1 MGGLYQGDL
10 VERLRAGTQALAP
23 HWGLSPQ
30 TQVRLLTLSE
40 NATFRADDPARDA
53 PVILRVHRPGYH
65 TEAEIASELAWIG
78 ALRDAGAVTAPAPL
92 PLRSGEMIA
101 RFEEGGELR
110 HVVAF
115 EFMPGSE
122 PDPAG
127 DLAAGFRQ
135 LGAVSARLHGHAR
148 GWRPPAGFTR
158 KTWDFDSAF
167 GAAPLWGDWRA
178 APGLT
183 ADSAAVLAALAER
196 LQAELAAYG
205 SGADRF
211 GLVHAD
217 LRLANLLT
225 TGDQLAVIDFDDCG
239 LSWFAYDFAAA
250 ISFLETSPMI
260 PALQAAWLEGY
271 REVASFGAEHEAMLP
286 ALILFRRL
294 LLTAW
299 IGSHAE
305 TETAQ
310 EAGLGAYTEGTAEL
324 AERYLAEPRP

>member
-10 VERLRAGTQALAP
+10 VERLRAGAQALAP